1 MQDITAEEAGFVVSG
16 KRGITL
22 LVPAVPLTMPPVA
35 RQMINDLTISTIRLA
50 LHELAGHV
58 SDEAP
63 VDSGGLAQ
71 SFGADP
77 ANSSG
82 GMELMGV
89 DVVTGVEGRVFSALP
104 HAVVMD
110 QGRRPGAPIS
120 REGIEAIGL
129 WAQRKLGM
137 SPDEAKGAK
146 FAIANAIVKR
156 GLPAKQ
162 FAEKGLQSARPRI
175 EVMLS
180 VLGDSIGRALTTP
193 RGQITSRPV

>member
-1 MQDITAEEAGFVVSG
+1 MAEESGFVVSG

-22 LVPAVPLTMPPVA
+22 LVPPVPLTMPPVA

-58 SDEAP
+58 ADEAP
-63 VDSGGLAQ
+63 VDSGNLAQ

-77 ANSSG
+77 ANSTG

-89 DVVTGVEGRVFSALP
+89 DVVTGVEGRVFSTLP

-137 SPDEAKGAK
+137 SPEEAKGAK

-180 VLGDSIGRALTTP
+180 VLGDSLSRALTTP